1 MMGPRTPGHFQQRHI
16 TRCFSVAPMLR
27 ALKVARARSAMGVLI
42 LLFDHTALFRL
53 AGLNSSKRRLSAALE
68 LSTFIVQA
76 ATHTPINA
84 RVAY

>member
-1 MMGPRTPGHFQQRHI
+1 MGPRAPGHFQQRHV
-16 TRCFSVAPMLR
+16 TRWLSMAAMLR
-27 ALKVARARSAMGVLI
+27 ALKAAGARSAMGVLI

-76 ATHTPINA
+76 ATHTPISA